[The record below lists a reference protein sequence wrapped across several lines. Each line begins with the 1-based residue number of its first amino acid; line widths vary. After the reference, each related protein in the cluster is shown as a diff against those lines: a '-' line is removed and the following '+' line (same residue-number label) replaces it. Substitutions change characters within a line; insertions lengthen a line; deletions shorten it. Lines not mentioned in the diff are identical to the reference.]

1 MASAFG
7 PGYNTA
13 DVYAAASLMK
23 LDGDVRGAQATIR
36 EAYRHLTQEE
46 AEICRDRATDNG
58 LDPFG

>member
-7 PGYNTA
+7 PGCNTA

-23 LDGDVRGAQATIR
+23 LDGDVRGARATIR
-36 EAYRHLTQEE
+36 EAYRQLTEE
-46 AEICRDRATDNG
+46 QVHIYRDRATDKG